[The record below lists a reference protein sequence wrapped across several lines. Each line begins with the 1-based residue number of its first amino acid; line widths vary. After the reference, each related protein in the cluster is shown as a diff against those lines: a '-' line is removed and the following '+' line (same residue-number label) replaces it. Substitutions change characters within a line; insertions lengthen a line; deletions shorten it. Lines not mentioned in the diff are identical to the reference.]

1 MKKNTT
7 TYWLVFATLF
17 INCCLLAPGWATAQ
31 LSIPE
36 IEGRWDM
43 TVGEEGKGQP
53 SWLEVVHSGH
63 KRLVGHFVGT
73 GGSARPIS
81 QVFYKDGK
89 ISFSLPP
96 QWEAADN
103 DFVFEGS
110 LKDGKLSGTMT
121 AANGKSSPWTAV
133 KAPALRPNTAPV
145 WGKPIQLFNGKNLD
159 GWEYR
164 GSTNQW
170 VVENGILKSPK
181 AGANLVSVQKFED
194 FKLHIEFRY
203 AKGSNSGIYLRGR
216 YELQVIDSYGKD
228 PAKDLMGAVYGFI
241 SPTEMAAKPAGEWQ
255 TYDITLI
262 GRFVSVT
269 LNGKQVICNQ
279 EIPGITGGALD
290 SREGEP
296 GPIYFQGD
304 HEGSV
309 EFRNI
314 VITPAKKG

>member
-1 MKKNTT
+1 MKKNTS
-7 TYWLVFATLF
+7 TYLLVTVALF
-17 INCCLLAPGWATAQ
+17 FSLCLIEPNQATAQ

-43 TVGEEGKGQP
+43 TIMVDGKEQP

-63 KRLVGHFVGT
+63 KRLVGHFVGN

-89 ISFSLPP
+89 INFSLPP
-96 QWEAADN
+96 QWDAADN
-103 DFVFEGS
+103 DLVFEGS
-110 LKDGKLSGTMT
+110 LNDGKLSGSMV
-121 AANGKSSPWTAV
+121 AANGKSYPWSAV
-133 KAPALRPNTAPV
+133 KAPALRPNLKTV
-145 WGKPIQLFNGKNLD
+145 WGKQIQLFNGKNLD

-304 HEGSV
+304 HGGSI

-314 VITPAKKG
+314 VITPGGKG